1 MRLGELHSPRE
12 IARVVPRMCT
22 GKWRVFVGM
31 LIDHRGFAR
40 SVGEN
45 SGLSERGNE
54 PTNERAASIGRDCH
68 EHAQTEHL
76 EAGTPPS
83 IDSDERPRRADGE
96 QRAERENERR
106 NESSHA
112 EIRER
117 VGKQRKRARCDEGK
131 ERGDAVTGGAT
142 LFFRKILGRAC
153 ALVGSNAQIVADTHG
168 QAVSE
173 EIRDADNQHG
183 PRRQGTPR
191 DASDYSERR
200 DDAVVGAVHHVADVV
215 AGDPDRAG
223 RFMVQ

>member
-1 MRLGELHSPRE
+1 MRLGDCVHSGKCKRGPR
-12 IARVVPRMCT
+12 IGV
-22 GKWRVFVGM
+22 GKLPVLVGILM
-31 LIDHRGFAR
+31 DRRGFAR

-45 SGLSERGNE
+45 SGLSEPGNE
-54 PTNERAASIGRDCH
+54 PTNERAASIGRHCH

-83 IDSDERPRRADGE
+83 IDGDEGPRRADSE

-131 ERGDAVTGGAT
+131 ERGDAVPGGTT
-142 LFFRKILGRAC
+142 LFFRKILGRAG

-173 EIRDADNQHG
+173 EIRHADNQHG
-183 PRRQGTPR
+183 PRRQGTPG
-191 DASDYSERR
+191 DPSDHSERR
-200 DDAVVGAVHHVADVV
+200 DDAVVSAVHHVADVV
-215 AGDPDRAG
+215 AGDLDRAG